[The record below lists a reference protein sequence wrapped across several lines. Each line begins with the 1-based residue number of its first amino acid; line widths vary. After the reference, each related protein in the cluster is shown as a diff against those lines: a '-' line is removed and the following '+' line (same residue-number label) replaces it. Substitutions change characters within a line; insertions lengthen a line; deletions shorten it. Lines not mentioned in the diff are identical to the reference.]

1 MTIPPAD
8 GFVYSVGVT
17 ATLTS
22 DLANKQETATRHR
35 RDFIEYCVLTAGEL
49 L

>member
-8 GFVYSVGVT
+8 IFVYSVGLT

-35 RDFIEYCVLTAGEL
+35 RDLSNTAF
-49 L
+49 